1 MAKEI
6 ERKFLIMHGAL
17 VPIPEISERA
27 LIKQAY
33 IHADMDKHVRVRIYD
48 YESDHGFIG
57 IKYTSL
63 LVRDEFEYE
72 IPIEDAQIMY
82 DKSDIKIEKKRIS
95 FIIGEEHYDIDL
107 FPNGLSYVEV
117 EFKSVEDMEKW
128 VKPSW
133 LGEEITGVKEYS
145 NIALAKKNLKFYY
158 A

>member
-1 MAKEI
+1 MGKEI
-6 ERKFLIMHGAL
+6 ERKFLLMYGTEI
-17 VPIPEISERA
+17 PIPETSEIT

-33 IHADMDKHVRVRIYD
+33 IYADMDKHVRVRIYD
-48 YESDHGFIG
+48 YRPDTGLIG
-57 IKYTSL
+57 IKYTSS

-82 DKSDIKIEKKRIS
+82 DKSDMKIEKKRIS
-95 FIIGEEHYDIDL
+95 FMIGEEHYDIDS

-117 EFKSVEDMEKW
+117 EFKSLEDMKNWEIPNW
-128 VKPSW
+128 F
-133 LGEEITGVKEYS
+133 GEEITGVKEYS